1 MRTYL
6 ILRQLFI
13 VLNVFGQSKSE
24 SVFKGDSFMPLQ
36 RPMIVFPFTL
46 FLISALFVAGGTPL
60 ASIIV
65 GGLWGI
71 GIYCFFED
79 QINT

>member
-1 MRTYL
+1 MYL
-6 ILRQLFI
+6 VSQKVKVCLW
-13 VLNVFGQSKSE
+13 
-24 SVFKGDSFMPLQ
+24 GDSFEPLQ
-36 RPMIVFPFTL
+36 RLMIAFPFAL

-71 GIYCFFED
+71 SIYCFFED
-79 QINT
+79 QVNT

>member
-1 MRTYL
+1 MYL
-6 ILRQLFI
+6 VSQKAKVCLR
-13 VLNVFGQSKSE
+13 
-24 SVFKGDSFMPLQ
+24 GDSLISLQ
-36 RPMIVFPFTL
+36 RLMIAFPFTL

>member
-1 MRTYL
+1 MRSYP
-6 ILRQLFI
+6 ILRQLFLA
-13 VLNVFGQSKSE
+13 LNVFSQSKSE
-24 SVFKGDSFMPLQ
+24 GMFTRAFIPLQ
-36 RPMIVFPFTL
+36 KLMIAFPFTL

-60 ASIIV
+60 VSIIV

-79 QINT
+79 QVNT

>member
-1 MRTYL
+1 MYL
-6 ILRQLFI
+6 VSQKAKVCLR
-13 VLNVFGQSKSE
+13 
-24 SVFKGDSFMPLQ
+24 GDSLISLQ
-36 RPMIVFPFTL
+36 RLMIAFPFTL

-79 QINT
+79 QVNN

>member
-1 MRTYL
+1 MYL
-6 ILRQLFI
+6 VSQKAKVCLR
-13 VLNVFGQSKSE
+13 
-24 SVFKGDSFMPLQ
+24 GDSLIPLQ
-36 RPMIVFPFTL
+36 RLMIAFPFTL

-79 QINT
+79 QVNN

>member
-1 MRTYL
+1 MYL
-6 ILRQLFI
+6 VHQKAKVCLRGDRFI
-13 VLNVFGQSKSE
+13 
-24 SVFKGDSFMPLQ
+24 PLQ
-36 RPMIVFPFTL
+36 SVMIAIPFTL

-79 QINT
+79 QMNT

>member
-1 MRTYL
+1 MYL
-6 ILRQLFI
+6 VSQKAKVCL
-13 VLNVFGQSKSE
+13 G
-24 SVFKGDSFMPLQ
+24 GDSLIPLQ
-36 RPMIVFPFTL
+36 RLMIAFPFTL

-79 QINT
+79 QVNN

>member
-1 MRTYL
+1 MYL
-6 ILRQLFI
+6 VHQKAKVCLRGERFI
-13 VLNVFGQSKSE
+13 
-24 SVFKGDSFMPLQ
+24 PLQ
-36 RPMIVFPFTL
+36 IMMIAIPFTL